1 MDDQDLQREHG
12 AAAFGIA
19 RRGMGGPND
28 FNPVQSKY
36 EESKA

>member
-1 MDDQDLQREHG
+1 MDDMDIQREHG
-12 AAAFGIA
+12 ALGLGIA
-19 RRGMGGPND
+19 RRPMGGPNE